1 MSSEGLK
8 INPRK
13 PAIPNGVV
21 GMLFFV
27 ASEVMFFAAL
37 VSAYMILRA
46 GVPVWPPWGQPRLP
60 VTATAFNSLVL
71 FASGF
76 LLILAGKQFAMD
88 KAGYKKTYILSLA
101 AGAFFVIFQG
111 YEWVGL
117 INFGLT
123 MTSSNYG
130 GLFYLIIGTH
140 AFHAVAA
147 LVCLVWLYP
156 KFDTVEKESVQA
168 SLTTVKI
175 FWLFVVGLWPVLY
188 TTVYL
193 L

>member
-1 MSSEGLK
+1 MSTEGLK
-8 INPRK
+8 VNPRK

-21 GMLFFV
+21 GMLFFI

-60 VTATAFNSLVL
+60 VVATAFNSLVL

-76 LLILAGKQFAMD
+76 LLVVSGRQYALD
-88 KAGYKKTYILSLA
+88 KAGYKKTYLLA
-101 AGAFFVIFQG
+101 LIAGVFFVMAQG

-140 AFHAVAA
+140 AFHACAA
-147 LVCLVWLYP
+147 LVCLVWVYL
-156 KFDTVEKESVQA
+156 KFGVEEKESIQA
-168 SLTTVKI
+168 SFTTVRI
-175 FWLFVVGLWPVLY
+175 FWLFVVGLWPILY